1 MSTMKTYKVAVFLNN
16 NRCRLFE
23 IDAFGPQ
30 EAEVR
35 ALRGIRAR
43 NVVRIRTEV
52 DVLKTSARERRQ
64 LLWQKSNAWN
74 ESPQTV

>member
-16 NRCRLFE
+16 NRCRVFE
-23 IDAFGPQ
+23 IEAFGPQ

-52 DVLKTSARERRQ
+52 DVLASSEKARRQ
-64 LLWQKSNAWN
+64 LSWQKPSAWN